1 MWRQSVTLQQFID
14 DMNAAT
20 SIAEQGLKTAETF
33 DPAITPEAAI
43 VGAVLPIAE
52 QLLTAALNAWSNASG
67 QPITV
72 ATVTALLP
80 NQTPL
85 DKPTA

>member
-1 MWRQSVTLQQFID
+1 MNIQGVID
-14 DMNAAT
+14 SMTAVV

-33 DPAITPEAAI
+33 DPAIAPEAAI
-43 VGAVLPIAE
+43 IGAILPIAQ

-72 ATVTALLP
+72 ETITALLP
-80 NQTPL
+80 DATPL
-85 DKPTA
+85 TPPTA

>member
-1 MWRQSVTLQQFID
+1 MTVQSVID
-14 DMNAAT
+14 SMTAVAT
-20 SIAEQGLKTAETF
+20 IAEQGLKTAETF

-52 QLLTAALNAWSNASG
+52 QLVAAALNAWSNASG
-67 QPITV
+67 QPISV

-80 NQTPL
+80 NSTPL
-85 DKPTA
+85 TAPTA